1 MKINEEYF
9 KEIKSLM
16 DRDVYDD
23 FREKRVNRNG
33 GIDRHRLFKRLIN
46 VIFLNIRDA
55 MIEDEEGC
63 YIQGLGYFCFITERF
78 QRKQKSIFLKY
89 NVSNGYFFPDSHCK
103 GLYMEETCFVKP
115 CSYRKYAPNFKLTQ
129 TMSEQLQSH
138 KEIVTKINRSRYID
152 EFN

>member
-1 MKINEEYF
+1 MTLGPVPAQMQPNGKCEAMGFEVANS
-9 KEIKSLM
+9 KQ
-16 DRDVYDD
+16 DARQTDVQ
-23 FREKRVNRNG
+23 KGPKPCCSCHPRVG
-33 GIDRHRLFKRLIN
+33 P
-46 VIFLNIRDA
+46 

-103 GLYMEETCFVKP
+103 GLYMEETCFEKP